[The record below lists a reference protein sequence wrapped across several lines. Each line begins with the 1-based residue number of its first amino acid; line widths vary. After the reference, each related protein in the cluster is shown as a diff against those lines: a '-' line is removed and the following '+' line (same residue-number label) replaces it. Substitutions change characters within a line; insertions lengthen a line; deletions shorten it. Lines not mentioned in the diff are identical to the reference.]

1 MNKINL
7 FSLLVIVF
15 CFGCEPPEKVDLIL
29 HNGII
34 YTVNPTFDIE
44 EALVIKDGKII
55 AVGPEHEIMNKYSS
69 DNVIDLAKKPVYP
82 GFYDAHC
89 HFKSF
94 AEKLN
99 TLDLVGTNSL
109 KEVIDWV
116 KSYAEEHKSSKWII
130 GRGWDQNDWTT
141 KNFPTK
147 DQLDSLFPD
156 KPVFLKRVDGHAA
169 LVNQKALD
177 LANISNQTKING
189 GKILTYKDLEINDID
204 TPCGILIDNAV
215 DLINAILPVL
225 TEAELLKM
233 YQKAEKEL
241 FKVGLTTINDAGVK
255 DKDISILK
263 KFYENGE
270 LTINNYLM
278 IEGTIE
284 NVEKYA
290 SQPIYNKNG
299 LHIRSF
305 KFMADGALGSRGAC
319 LLSPYND
326 DENNYGFLLN
336 HTDFYDTC
344 ASILSATDYQ
354 MNTHC
359 IGDSANRLLLD
370 IYGKYLK
377 GTNDKRWK
385 IEHAQVVNP
394 SDVVKFKSFNVIPS
408 IQPTHCTSDMYWAD
422 ERLGDKRIQHAYAY
436 QTLLQQNGLVALGTD
451 FPVENIN
458 PVYTFYAVTVRKDLN
473 GYPENGFQ
481 PNEKL
486 TKEQALKGMTIWAA
500 ISNFE
505 ENNKGSLEIGK
516 NANLVVLD
524 KDIMKVKDDEIISA
538 SVILNIIDGKIVY
551 QVDEK

>member
-1 MNKINL
+1 
-7 FSLLVIVF
+7 
-15 CFGCEPPEKVDLIL
+15 
-29 HNGII
+29 
-34 YTVNPTFDIE
+34 
-44 EALVIKDGKII
+44 
-55 AVGPEHEIMNKYSS
+55 
-69 DNVIDLAKKPVYP
+69 
-82 GFYDAHC
+82 
-89 HFKSF
+89 
-94 AEKLN
+94 
-99 TLDLVGTNSL
+99 
-109 KEVIDWV
+109 
-116 KSYAEEHKSSKWII
+116 
-130 GRGWDQNDWTT
+130 
-141 KNFPTK
+141 
-147 DQLDSLFPD
+147 
-156 KPVFLKRVDGHAA
+156 
-169 LVNQKALD
+169 
-177 LANISNQTKING
+177 
-189 GKILTYKDLEINDID
+189 
-204 TPCGILIDNAV
+204 
-215 DLINAILPVL
+215 
-225 TEAELLKM
+225 
-233 YQKAEKEL
+233 
-241 FKVGLTTINDAGVK
+241 
-255 DKDISILK
+255 
-263 KFYENGE
+263 
-270 LTINNYLM
+270 
-278 IEGTIE
+278 
-284 NVEKYA
+284 
-290 SQPIYNKNG
+290 
-299 LHIRSF
+299 
-305 KFMADGALGSRGAC
+305 
-319 LLSPYND
+319 
-326 DENNYGFLLN
+326 
-336 HTDFYDTC
+336 
-344 ASILSATDYQ
+344 
-354 MNTHC
+354 
-359 IGDSANRLLLD
+359 LD